1 MSPLSRDEN
10 LYSLMFDSN
19 FYTIFSQQIFKEEEE
34 EEETSRE
41 NEEK

>member
-19 FYTIFSQQIFKEEEE
+19 FYTIFSQQIFKEGE

>member
-19 FYTIFSQQIFKEEEE
+19 FYTIFSQQIFKEEEKVVEE
-34 EEETSRE
+34 EEETPG
-41 NEEK
+41 K